1 MPMQKHKFGKRPSRI
16 WVKKKKTYIT
26 ELEEAEFAEVRDGSV
41 RGLGGNDELDKGHLL
56 GAHQIHGGQVLY
68 ELLHGSKFSRETNRN
83 WYFFFS
89 FFLFFVLWS
98 GIGISSQIWK
108 QTLFNLYVCVTNSV
122 CVCVLRCVR
131 VCAFWFQFFLFFL
144 GNAKSCIC
152 KKESENSHF
161 FQSLLDGSWK
171 KKNIRTCSW
180 TELFFFLFFFFFK
193 DVTNLKF

>member
-83 WYFFFS
+83 WFFFL
-89 FFLFFVLWS
+89 FFPFFVLWS

-122 CVCVLRCVR
+122 CVCVCWGVWECV
-131 VCAFWFQFFLFFL
+131 
-144 GNAKSCIC
+144 
-152 KKESENSHF
+152 HF
-161 FQSLLDGSWK
+161 GFS
-171 KKNIRTCSW
+171 
-180 TELFFFLFFFFFK
+180 FFFFF
-193 DVTNLKF
+193 